1 MAGGDGGLPG
11 GWSSWWGGGVPSAPP
26 SLESVPNCGAH
37 PDPLLQPGSIF
48 PARSP
53 PAQLWRAGEE
63 GCADSPRCSLPWW
76 RPMLSLPSPCQD
88 CLFLCGPSAL
98 RGYVSVCRSLL
109 FPVAQVPSRELAW
122 GRNLVAKVVAS
133 LEGSAWASQLACCG

>member
-1 MAGGDGGLPG
+1 MAGGDGGLPR
-11 GWSSWWGGGVPSAPP
+11 GWSSWWGGVPSAPP

-76 RPMLSLPSPCQD
+76 RPMLRSSQPVSGLSLPLRTFCSAR
-88 CLFLCGPSAL
+88 LC
-98 RGYVSVCRSLL
+98 VCRSLL

-122 GRNLVAKVVAS
+122 ERNLVAKDVAS
-133 LEGSAWASQLACCG
+133 LEGSAWASQLAYCG